1 MCGVLVEGAGLG
13 WPLRGELLFP
23 VELLTLGGVVVA
35 ALCLEVGERLKRHA
49 LRTFVHR
56 KQVPLHLQVGRREP
70 VLLTDLEAAR
80 HEIGI
85 SLRFRDFT
93 PDLIGGDAEHRCRHW
108 QKQRAE
114 AARNSGREIVR
125 MVNEDLTPAKILSPA
140 SFRNAIRVL
149 HSVGGSTNAILHLL
163 ALSGRVGGELTPE
176 QINSLGENI
185 PVLADVEPSGEFLIQ
200 DFHNAGGLPQLL
212 TALEDHIEGDA
223 LNQSGKSWKSQLTKE
238 FIASPVIRA
247 LNNPLK
253 EGGAFTLVKGNL
265 APDGALLKTS
275 AASPHL
281 LVHKGPAVVFNGY
294 EEMRKKLD
302 DPDLEIAPDSIL
314 VLRGCGAVGVPG
326 APEWGMM
333 QIPKKLALQ
342 GITDMVRITDARMSG
357 TSFGTCLLHVSPEA
371 AVGGPL
377 ALVEN
382 GDLISLDVPAGRL
395 DLLISPDEVE
405 KRRANW
411 IPPKS
416 EHLRGWPALYQKHV
430 LQPDLGCDFD
440 FLRAPTPEHRR
451 FVPPIVG
458 RS

>member
-1 MCGVLVEGAGLG
+1 
-13 WPLRGELLFP
+13 
-23 VELLTLGGVVVA
+23 
-35 ALCLEVGERLKRHA
+35 
-49 LRTFVHR
+49 
-56 KQVPLHLQVGRREP
+56 
-70 VLLTDLEAAR
+70 
-80 HEIGI
+80 
-85 SLRFRDFT
+85 
-93 PDLIGGDAEHRCRHW
+93 
-108 QKQRAE
+108 
-114 AARNSGREIVR
+114 
-125 MVNEDLTPAKILSPA
+125 
-140 SFRNAIRVL
+140 
-149 HSVGGSTNAILHLL
+149 
-163 ALSGRVGGELTPE
+163 
-176 QINSLGENI
+176 
-185 PVLADVEPSGEFLIQ
+185 
-200 DFHNAGGLPQLL
+200 
-212 TALEDHIEGDA
+212 
-223 LNQSGKSWKSQLTKE
+223 
-238 FIASPVIRA
+238 
-247 LNNPLK
+247 
-253 EGGAFTLVKGNL
+253 
-265 APDGALLKTS
+265 
-275 AASPHL
+275 
-281 LVHKGPAVVFNGY
+281 
-294 EEMRKKLD
+294 MRIKLD